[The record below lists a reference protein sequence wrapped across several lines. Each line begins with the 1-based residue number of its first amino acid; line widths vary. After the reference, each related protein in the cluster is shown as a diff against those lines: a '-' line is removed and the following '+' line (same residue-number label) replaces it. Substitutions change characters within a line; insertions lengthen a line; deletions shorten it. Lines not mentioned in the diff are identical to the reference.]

1 MAIKEC
7 VICGLQFDARSRV
20 KTCSSTCNDKN
31 RRSRRAKAERDRR
44 AANPEKFRE
53 WKRLYRASNLEK
65 IRSRDRN
72 RRAANPEKY
81 RQQKRASYAA
91 DPERFKA
98 YEAKYR
104 HADPE
109 KYRQQKRASYAA
121 DPEKYREKER
131 ERRNLRSAAAS
142 MLEACATMI
151 LLNERGIH
159 DETE

>member
-44 AANPEKFRE
+44 AANPEKYRE
-53 WKRLYRASNLEK
+53 RKRLYRASNLEK

-72 RRAANPEKY
+72 RRAAN
-81 RQQKRASYAA
+81 
-91 DPERFKA
+91 
-98 YEAKYR
+98 
-104 HADPE
+104 PE

-151 LLNERGIH
+151 LINERGIH

>member
-44 AANPEKFRE
+44 AANPEKYRE

-72 RRAANPEKY
+72 RRAAN
-81 RQQKRASYAA
+81 
-91 DPERFKA
+91 
-98 YEAKYR
+98 
-104 HADPE
+104 PE